1 MARTKKNRSEEVKS
15 IFTNLKYCN
24 YNELEEVIEKA
35 NNLLKEKKE
44 EELATLRK
52 ELADLQGKIKKLE
65 E

>member
-15 IFTNLKYCN
+15 VFNNLKYCGF
-24 YNELEEVIEKA
+24 NELEEVIEKA

-44 EELATLRK
+44 EQLATLRK